1 MNNLRTETITYKII
15 QDLLAERVS

>member
-1 MNNLRTETITYKII
+1 MNNLRTVTITYKII